1 MPNEPALKSLMDPR
15 ALVIGHSL
23 GIGHRVIGH
32 FLQRFAKQLENDSGP
47 SFAAIPY
54 AACAAATCTVVM
66 VLASPSPREF
76 TPTILNLYS
85 PAARPVAT

>member
-15 ALVIGHSL
+15 ALVPGHSL
-23 GIGHRVIGH
+23 GIGH

-54 AACAAATCTVVM
+54 AACAAATCTVAM
-66 VLASPSPREF
+66 GLASPSPREF